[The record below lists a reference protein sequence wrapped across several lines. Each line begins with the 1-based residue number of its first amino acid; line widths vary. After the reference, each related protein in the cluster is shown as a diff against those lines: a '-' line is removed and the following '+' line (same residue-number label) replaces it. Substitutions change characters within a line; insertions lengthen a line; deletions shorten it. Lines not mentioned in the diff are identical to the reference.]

1 MNSKLGYTSAMKR
14 PKLIML
20 YGFASSGKT
29 TIAKMYLEKEK
40 LALVVEGDK
49 IVSQLG
55 KWRKN
60 EQKARDLVYSY
71 TKTLAE
77 MHVQAGYNV
86 VLPYLLLDIQH
97 ANTFST
103 IAKENN
109 ANFLE
114 IYIKL
119 DKKEAVRRLL
129 KRGVWGEDRSPQ
141 LSESDLPE
149 IYELFENMKKAMQKR
164 KNVHVINSVHGDIRG
179 SFSQF
184 INIVKQ

>member
-1 MNSKLGYTSAMKR
+1 
-14 PKLIML
+14 ML

-29 TIAKMYLEKEK
+29 AIAKMFLEKEK
-40 LALVVEGDK
+40 LALVIEGDK

-60 EQKARDLVYSY
+60 EQKARAFVYSY
-71 TKTLAE
+71 TKTLTE
-77 MHVQAGYNV
+77 MHLQAGYNV

-109 ANFLE
+109 ADFIE

-119 DKKEAVRRLL
+119 DKKEAVKRLFA
-129 KRGVWGEDRSPQ
+129 RGVWGEDGSPQ
-141 LSESDLPE
+141 LSEYDLPE
-149 IYELFENMKKAMQKR
+149 IHELFENMKKAMQQR
-164 KNVHVINSVHGDIRG
+164 KSVHVISSVHGDISG

-184 INIVKQ
+184 INILKQ